1 MDLLGYVTDAILTV
15 KRGTYIAIKKY
26 PFIFEIN
33 MASKKYMTMDYDIS
47 NCVICMYILYS
58 IGNVYKAILLDICT
72 IVHIIL
78 SSVLEKKIIK

>member
-33 MASKKYMTMDYDIS
+33 MASKKYMTMDY
-47 NCVICMYILYS
+47 YILKYLYMY
-58 IGNVYKAILLDICT
+58 NVHGKC
-72 IVHIIL
+72 V
-78 SSVLEKKIIK
+78 